1 MAWRMDTKGACEGVK
16 GDRAGEWF
24 KMRGEESMGRIPK
37 LEFKV
42 LDMRPDR
49 FALSPQLVV
58 RVQVAETSGV
68 RIHSM
73 LLRCQIRMDPAS
85 RGYSQEETLAL
96 KDLFGPGEQWSHSV
110 HPFMWTQVATVAG
123 GFEGRCLLEIPV
135 ACTYD
140 MEIASS
146 KYLHALREGE
156 IPLLFLFSGTVFSR
170 EVSPNPGDGS
180 PSTVGH
186 EVFPV
191 SWSSEARY
199 RLPVAVWDE
208 VMDLYFPGKGW
219 ICVSKA
225 VLDEVARFKTENAFA
240 TFEEAIE
247 ALLSVA
253 RDGIRSFG
261 DEQEKSGV

>member
-1 MAWRMDTKGACEGVK
+1 MAE
-16 GDRAGEWF
+16 EHF
-24 KMRGEESMGRIPK
+24 EMRGRESMSRVPE
-37 LEFKV
+37 LEFDV
-42 LDMRPDR
+42 VDMKPDR
-49 FALSPQLVV
+49 FALSPQLVA
-58 RVQVAETSGV
+58 RVQVSEKSGA

-85 RGYSQEETLAL
+85 RGYSQGEMLAL

-123 GFEGRCLLEIPV
+123 GFEGSCVLEIPV

-146 KYLHALREGE
+146 KYLHGLREGE
-156 IPLLFLFSGTVFSR
+156 IPLVFLFSGTVFSQ
-170 EVSPNPGDGS
+170 EVGSTPGDGS
-180 PSTVGH
+180 SSTLGH

-199 RLPVAVWDE
+199 RLPVALWDE

-225 VLDEVARFKTENAFA
+225 VLDEVSRFKTENAFA

-247 ALLSVA
+247 ALLSA
-253 RDGIRSFG
+253 AQNGMRSCG